1 VASDAP
7 LRFSPTSHLCVV
19 GLGLVGGSIC
29 RAARLAFP
37 GVRIVGVD
45 REGILAAALDGAVI
59 DTGVVASDHD
69 AVDAALR
76 NSEGGAVILALPV
89 LSVVEM
95 MDRHADTL
103 RPVFCM
109 DTGSTKGGVVAAAR
123 RLGLGAFV
131 GGHPMA
137 GKSSG
142 GLAHAD
148 PQLFDG
154 ASWFLC
160 ADDGTDLGVIAGA
173 RAFVRGIGAV
183 PVEIDA
189 ADHDRD
195 VALTSHLPHLLA
207 NVLAE
212 AVLAAGATDAA
223 GGSLR
228 DVMKVAG
235 APIDV
240 WGDTVSTNAEAIGD
254 ALDDLMARLQT
265 LRAHLH
271 DKERVR
277 ELFAHGRALKERLH
291 D

>member
-1 VASDAP
+1 M
-7 LRFSPTSHLCVV
+7 V
-19 GLGLVGGSIC
+19 GLGLVGGSVC
-29 RAARLAFP
+29 RAARIAFP
-37 GVRIVGVD
+37 GVRVVGVD
-45 REGILAAALDGAVI
+45 REGIVAVAKDGGVI
-59 DTGVVASDHD
+59 DEGVVASDHD
-69 AVDAALR
+69 AVAAALR
-76 NSEGGAVILALPV
+76 GSDGGVVVLALPV
-89 LSVVEM
+89 LSVVEVM
-95 MDRHADTL
+95 ERHAEAL
-103 RPVFCM
+103 RGVPCT
-109 DTGSTKGGVVAAAR
+109 DTGSTKRAVVDAAR
-123 RLGLGAFV
+123 RLGLGSFV

-137 GKSSG
+137 GKSTG

-148 PQLFDG
+148 AQLFDG
-154 ASWFLC
+154 ARWFLC
-160 ADDGTDLGVIAGA
+160 ADDGTDLGVIASA
-173 RAFVRGIGAV
+173 RAFVRGLGAV

-195 VALTSHLPHLLA
+195 VALTSHLPHMLA

-223 GGSLR
+223 GGSLK
-228 DVMKVAG
+228 DIMKVAG

-254 ALDDLMARLQT
+254 ALDDMTARLQT